1 VVKLEIS
8 YKEVAQLT
16 QCLEKLHLKD
26 LSVLTSQI
34 LLVGPM
40 TASLLR

>member
-1 VVKLEIS
+1 MVKLEIS
-8 YKEVAQLT
+8 YKEVAQLI

-26 LSVLTSQI
+26 LSFNFSDP
-34 LLVGPM
+34 LVGPM